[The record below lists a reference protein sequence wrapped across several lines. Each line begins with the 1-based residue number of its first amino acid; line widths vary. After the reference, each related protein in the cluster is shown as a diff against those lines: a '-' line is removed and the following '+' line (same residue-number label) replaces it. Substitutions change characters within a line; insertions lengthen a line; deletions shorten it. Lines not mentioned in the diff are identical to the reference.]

1 VLPGIR
7 ALCELCSRLL
17 IVVSISCIH
26 ICTSFCFLL
35 IVHERKKKDNSNIKV
50 EQIEEKEKLNLIPS
64 SIIIYDYQQKSPNY
78 TKIKKCQF
86 C

>member
-1 VLPGIR
+1 
-7 ALCELCSRLL
+7 
-17 IVVSISCIH
+17 
-26 ICTSFCFLL
+26 LL

-78 TKIKKCQF
+78 TIIKNCQF